1 MDLKTLR
8 KIAKSNRFQALYR
21 RAKESGM
28 IRLFTNDYDLSKIQE
43 WFLHYLEIYNL
54 LYRDLANREPYIT
67 EEVIQNDIRADAY
80 LLLKSKKK
88 DNPKKNKREVTT
100 SGDIPSMIFRR
111 KEQGSKK

>member
-8 KIAKSNRFQALYR
+8 KIAKSNRFQSLYR

-28 IRLFTNDYDLSKIQE
+28 VRLFVNDCDLSKIQE

-54 LYRDLANREPYIT
+54 LYKDLANKEPYIT
-67 EEVIQNDIRADAY
+67 EEVIQNDIRADSY
-80 LLLKSKKK
+80 LFFKSKQK
-88 DNPKKNKREVTT
+88 DNKKKNRREVTT
-100 SGDIPSMIFRR
+100 SGDIPSMVFRR